1 MTRIIDM
8 TVPAS
13 PQDVPAHLADLSSK
27 CVALANRIMEEIPRS
42 DRSIVLVNFCKYIGG
57 ELKQMSG
64 FYPENVPGL
73 VWATR
78 NIFEVNLIVRYVLA
92 SEENFRAWL
101 GQTLQDEK
109 EYIEGA
115 LAVAE
120 EGSEDFQARLKGRL
134 TELDKLASRHALD
147 FSKPLR
153 VSSLA
158 KDVGGEAEYLGL
170 YKLFSKYVHPSSLL
184 INGWYSQKPDV
195 AWLDIFLVKA
205 QIYAGDALCRLSAAC
220 GLRG

>member
-13 PQDVPAHLADLSSK
+13 PKDVPAHLANLSSK
-27 CVALANRIMEEIPRS
+27 CAALANRITEQTPRS
-42 DRSIVLVNFCKYIGG
+42 DRSIALANFCKYVGG
-57 ELKQMSG
+57 ELTQMSG
-64 FYPENVPGL
+64 FYPGNVPGM

-78 NIFEVNLIVRYVLA
+78 NIFEVNLIIRYVLG
-92 SEENFRAWL
+92 SEANFRAWL

-109 EYIEGA
+109 EYIEGV

-120 EGSEDFQARLKGRL
+120 EGSEESLAQLQARLA
-134 TELDKLASRHALD
+134 ELGKLALRHQLE
-147 FSKPLR
+147 FSKPFR
-153 VSSLA
+153 VPSLA
-158 KDVGGEAEYLGL
+158 KDVGSESEYIGL

-195 AWLDIFLVKA
+195 SWLDVFLVKA
-205 QIYAGDALCRLSAAC
+205 QIYAGDSIHRLSAAC
-220 GLRG
+220 GLGL